1 MVLHELFNL
10 LTLERRYDSSELF
23 LHEYCIESVLV
34 AKGIEDIQLREA
46 KPVALAVFELLEEL
60 RLCLI
65 VEICVLDVLNVF
77 DPDS

>member
-1 MVLHELFNL
+1 M
-10 LTLERRYDSSELF
+10 
-23 LHEYCIESVLV
+23 V

-77 DPDS
+77 DPDG